1 MINTY
6 SGWCRSCK
14 RRVSA
19 GHGDIRLI
27 ANPTGRARWEIDCR
41 GRGRRENPASVA
53 QPSRQGAIRG
63 AVMAINDE
71 TGRAGL
77 SDGGPSTDYRGTWL
91 DDDGKERNA
100 AIADRAAA
108 IAARNRAQGIAV
120 DPAAQDNRERI
131 GGLPTGRADFG
142 FSPSPGRPNDADVS
156 HITERAS
163 RLDLN

>member
-1 MINTY
+1 
-6 SGWCRSCK
+6 
-14 RRVSA
+14 
-19 GHGDIRLI
+19 
-27 ANPTGRARWEIDCR
+27 
-41 GRGRRENPASVA
+41 
-53 QPSRQGAIRG
+53 
-63 AVMAINDE
+63 MAINDE

-120 DPAAQDNRERI
+120 DPAAPDNRERI
-131 GGLPTGRADFG
+131 GGLPTGRADLDC
-142 FSPSPGRPNDADVS
+142 SPSLGRSNDADVS